1 MKTIAVA
8 QLRRPW
14 LAEEMLHYSP
24 AAWGSALVRVLV
36 LAILAFAL
44 AGCMMPRGAAL
55 QSEVLRGTDAPDSDV
70 QVIEV
75 SRANLAEIAAWPR
88 PARASG
94 HAWPRTGAS
103 PTTRLIRA
111 GDLVS
116 LAVWDS
122 QETSLVTTR
131 EQRFANMQDILV
143 STSGRIF
150 VPYVGEITVSGM
162 TAEQARRDIQGR
174 MESIVPDAQVQLSVR
189 PGSGNTI
196 DVVAGVARPGRIAL
210 TEASPTILS
219 VISESGGIA
228 PSLRNPLVRLQRAG
242 VSYAMPAQRL
252 YAEPALDIQLR
263 GGDRIVVEQDQRHYI
278 ALGAAGRQQVI
289 YFEREEISAL
299 DAISTIGGLAQT
311 RADLKGVLVLREYP
325 AAMVRPSGAHPRQQW
340 VIFTFDLSTADGL
353 FAAQRFQI
361 HPEDVVLATESPFA
375 QLAGPLALLR
385 QLQLLSR

>member
-1 MKTIAVA
+1 METIAVA
-8 QLRRPW
+8 QLRRAW
-14 LAEEMLHYSP
+14 LAGNILRLGP
-24 AAWGSALVRVLV
+24 VAWQGALARVLM
-36 LAILAFAL
+36 LAVLAFAL

-70 QVIEV
+70 QVVEV

-88 PARASG
+88 PARASA
-94 HAWPRTGAS
+94 HAWPRAGAS
-103 PTTRLIRA
+103 ATTRLIRA

-131 EQRFANMQDILV
+131 DQRFASMQDILV
-143 STSGRIF
+143 ATSGRIF
-150 VPYVGEITVSGM
+150 VPYVGEITVSGL

-210 TEASPTILS
+210 TETSPTILS
-219 VISESGGIA
+219 ILSEAGGIA
-228 PSLRNPLVRLQRAG
+228 PTLRNPLVRLQRAG
-242 VSYAMPAQRL
+242 VSYAIPAQRL
-252 YAEPALDIQLR
+252 YAEPTLDIQLR
-263 GGDRIVVEQDQRHYI
+263 GGDRVVVEQDQRHYI
-278 ALGAAGRQQVI
+278 ALGAAGRQQVV
-289 YFEREEISAL
+289 YFEREDISAL
-299 DAISTIGGLAQT
+299 DALSTIGGLSQA

-325 AAMVRPSGAHPRQQW
+325 AAMVRASGAHPRKPW
-340 VIFTFDLSTADGL
+340 VIFTFDLSSADGL

-361 HPEDVVLATESPFA
+361 QPEDVVLATESPFA